1 MKILYKK
8 TNFKEVGFST
18 MAFTAKIL
26 SWPFRHLNIVA
37 CLLKR
42 RPTKGGGSRALQDPP
57 SYTPEVV
64 ILLKCRGLI
73 FFYLHNSHFTISFS
87 YRFQILNFIYVEI
100 LPCSFSAGEC
110 MKFYVSV

>member
-1 MKILYKK
+1 MKILYKT

-26 SWPFRHLNIVA
+26 SWRFRHLNIVA

-42 RPTKGGGSRALQDPP
+42 RPTKGGSRAPQDPP
-57 SYTPEVV
+57 SYAPEVV

-100 LPCSFSAGEC
+100 LPCSFSAGES

>member
-18 MAFTAKIL
+18 MAFTAKKL
-26 SWPFRHLNIVA
+26 SWCFRHLNNCRLFA
-37 CLLKR
+37 QK
-42 RPTKGGGSRALQDPP
+42 KAYQGGSRALQDPP
-57 SYTPEVV
+57 SYAPEVV
-64 ILLKCRGLI
+64 ILLKCHGLI
-73 FFYLHNSHFTISFS
+73 FFICMIHILPSPSVTDSKYL
-87 YRFQILNFIYVEI
+87 ILYNVEI